1 MERTMPW
8 NGQVDVISTD
18 ESSSSDQGV
27 EVNVGFGA
35 QSASDMAIDGA
46 PKATAYEDL
55 LQDAVL
61 LIKRAKMYQEY
72 MKQLPIPM
80 QRGSVIPFSSWVGL
94 GKSIK
99 QIYGQPLHYLT
110 NILLKQW
117 DQLRSG
123 AEDEHKPLDIVIHPC
138 KAEATIWLVEEIH
151 RHTSS
156 HDHIAKLWLSDPIHH
171 TFIDS
176 IFPEL

>member
-8 NGQVDVISTD
+8 NEKVDVISSD
-18 ESSSSDQGV
+18 ESSSPDEGV
-27 EVNVGFGA
+27 EVNGGFVGQLA
-35 QSASDMAIDGA
+35 TDMTIDEA
-46 PKATAYEDL
+46 PKATANEDL
-55 LQDAVL
+55 LRDTVS
-61 LIKRAKMYQEY
+61 LIRRATMYQEY
-72 MKQLPIPM
+72 MKQLPIPV
-80 QRGSVIPFSSWVGL
+80 QRGSVIPFSSWVEL

-99 QIYGQPLHYLT
+99 QLYGQPLHYLT

-156 HDHIAKLWLSDPIHH
+156 HDRIAKMWLSDPRSHA
-171 TFIDS
+171 FIDS
-176 IFPEL
+176 IFPE